1 MCANVVTICYF
12 RSAMLNKK
20 TLQTIALVG
29 VMVLFFG
36 FTIDNRHVKYND
48 ENQSSKNYDHQNNVK
63 GKPSAQNY
71 WEQYV
76 YSNYQCLGDTT
87 LTYEA
92 FYNGLK
98 GYYALKEQGVLKQE
112 GVLTIVDFTQH
123 SAEERMYIID
133 VNTFEI
139 IKKSLC
145 SHGKNTGMATATN
158 FSNTNGSLQSS
169 LGFFLTA
176 ETYSGK
182 FDYAMRLDGL
192 EEANSRARERG
203 IVVHG
208 ANYATPAF
216 LKRNDGVLGRSYGCP
231 ALPKDDA
238 TAIIDEIKEGS
249 CFFIYANDLN
259 YLESSDVINSYPN
272 EYVTE
277 VLTKV

>member
-1 MCANVVTICYF
+1 MI
-12 RSAMLNKK
+12 
-20 TLQTIALVG
+20 TLMGVIALF
-29 VMVLFFG
+29 LG
-36 FTIDNRHVKYND
+36 FTNDNSSLTDGDKIKITEYQKEGSNVDVKT
-48 ENQSSKNYDHQNNVK
+48 
-63 GKPSAQNY
+63 SAKKY
-71 WEQYV
+71 WEQHV
-76 YSNYQCLGDTT
+76 FSNYECLGDTT
-87 LTYEA
+87 LAYEA

-98 GYYALKEQGVLKQE
+98 GYYALKEKGVLKNE

-145 SHGKNTGMATATN
+145 SHGKNTGAAMATK

-192 EEANSRARERG
+192 EKANSRARERG

-208 ANYATPAF
+208 ANYATPEF
-216 LKRNDGVLGRSYGCP
+216 LERNGGVLGRSYGCP

-238 TAIIDEIKEGS
+238 TELIDVIKEGT
-249 CFFIYANDLN
+249 CFFIYSNDLN
-259 YLESSDVINSYPN
+259 YLESSEVINKF
-272 EYVTE
+272 EFDE
-277 VLTKV
+277 LTSML

>member
-1 MCANVVTICYF
+1 MF
-12 RSAMLNKK
+12 NKK
-20 TLQTIALVG
+20 PLQMIALLG
-29 VMVLFFG
+29 VMLVIFG
-36 FTIDNRHVKYND
+36 FTIENSLDNYTNVNQISEEIGGEQRHK
-48 ENQSSKNYDHQNNVK
+48 S
-63 GKPSAQNY
+63 KPSTKNY

-87 LTYEA
+87 LAYEA

-98 GYYALKEQGVLKQE
+98 GYYALKDQGILKQE
-112 GVLTIVDFTQH
+112 DVLTIVDFTQH
-123 SAEERMYIID
+123 SAEERMYIIN

-145 SHGKNTGMATATN
+145 SHGKNTGAEMATK
-158 FSNTNGSLQSS
+158 FSNINGSLQSS

-192 EEANSRARERG
+192 ETANSRARERG

-208 ANYATPAF
+208 ANYATPEF

-238 TAIIDEIKEGS
+238 TAIIDEIKEGT

-259 YLESSDVINSYPN
+259 YLESSNVINSYHY
-272 EYVTE
+272 EFVTE
-277 VLTKV
+277 LFTEQ

>member
-1 MCANVVTICYF
+1 MTFYYF

-20 TLQTIALVG
+20 PLQTIALLS

-36 FTIDNRHVKYND
+36 FTIDKTKVKYND
-48 ENQSSKNYDHQNNVK
+48 VNQSSRNNEEQSSIK
-63 GKPSAQNY
+63 GKPSAKNY

-98 GYYALKEQGVLKQE
+98 GYYELKEQGILKQE
-112 GVLTIVDFTQH
+112 GILTIVDFTQH
-123 SAEERMYIID
+123 SANERMYIID

-139 IKKSLC
+139 IRKSLC
-145 SHGKNTGMATATN
+145 SHGKNTGAERAIK
-158 FSNTNGSLQSS
+158 FSNTTGSLQSS

-182 FDYAMRLDGL
+182 FEYAMRLDGL
-192 EEANSRARERG
+192 ENANSRARERG

-208 ANYATPAF
+208 ANYATPEF
-216 LKRNDGVLGRSYGCP
+216 LKRNAGVLGRSYGCP
-231 ALPKDDA
+231 ALPKADA
-238 TAIIDEIKEGS
+238 TDIIDEIKEGS

-259 YLESSDVINSYPN
+259 YLESSDVINKY
-272 EYVTE
+272 EYE
-277 VLTKV
+277 SIISLI

>member
-1 MCANVVTICYF
+1 
-12 RSAMLNKK
+12 MLNKK
-20 TLQTIALVG
+20 NLQTF
-29 VMVLFFG
+29 VLLGMMLLFWG
-36 FTIDNRHVKYND
+36 FTIDNRELNYNE
-48 ENQSSKNYDHQNNVK
+48 ENQSLYPINKPDKLKKKLSDKNH
-63 GKPSAQNY
+63 

-98 GYYALKEQGVLKQE
+98 GYYALKKEGVLKQE
-112 GVLTIVDFTQH
+112 DVLTIVDFTQH
-123 SAEERMYIID
+123 SAEKRMYIID
-133 VNTFEI
+133 LNKFEI

-145 SHGKNTGMATATN
+145 SHGKNTGTAKATS
-158 FSNTNGSLQSS
+158 FSNINGSLQSS

-208 ANYATPAF
+208 ASYATPDF

-238 TAIIDEIKEGS
+238 TAIIDEIKEGT

-259 YLESSDVINSYPN
+259 YLESSNVINSYHY
-272 EYVTE
+272 EFVTE
-277 VLTKV
+277 LFTEQ

>member
-1 MCANVVTICYF
+1 
-12 RSAMLNKK
+12 MLNKK
-20 TLQTIALVG
+20 PLQTIALLG
-29 VMVLFFG
+29 VMALFFG
-36 FTIDNRHVKYND
+36 FTIENRQVNYMD
-48 ENQSSKNYDHQNNVK
+48 ENHRSNNGDEQKTVK
-63 GKPSAQNY
+63 GKPTAKNY

-98 GYYALKEQGVLKQE
+98 GYYALKDQGVLKQE
-112 GVLTIVDFTQH
+112 GILTIVDFTQH
-123 SAEERMYIID
+123 SAEERMYIIN

-145 SHGKNTGMATATN
+145 SHGKNTGAEMATK
-158 FSNTNGSLQSS
+158 FSNINGSLQSS

-192 EEANSRARERG
+192 ETANSRARERG

-208 ANYATPAF
+208 ANYATPEF
-216 LKRNDGVLGRSYGCP
+216 LKSNDGVLGRSYGCP
-231 ALPKDDA
+231 ALPKNDA
-238 TAIIDEIKEGS
+238 TDIIDVIKEGS

-259 YLESSDVINSYPN
+259 YLEGSDVINQSSFLSFF
-272 EYVTE
+272 E
-277 VLTKV
+277 V

>member
-1 MCANVVTICYF
+1 
-12 RSAMLNKK
+12 MLNKK
-20 TLQTIALVG
+20 PLQTIALFCA
-29 VMVLFFG
+29 MVTFFG
-36 FTIDNRHVKYND
+36 FTN
-48 ENQSSKNYDHQNNVK
+48 ENETLEFKQNMKFAESQKELNTLK
-63 GKPSAQNY
+63 EKPLVENY

-76 YSNYQCLGDTT
+76 YSNYECLGDTT
-87 LTYEA
+87 LAYEA

-98 GYYALKEQGVLKQE
+98 GYYALKEKGILKQE

-123 SAEERMYIID
+123 SSKERMYIIN

-145 SHGKNTGMATATN
+145 SHGKNTGNAMATR

-192 EEANSRARERG
+192 EKANSRARERG

-208 ANYATPAF
+208 ANYATPEF
-216 LKRNDGVLGRSYGCP
+216 LERNGGVLGRSYGCP
-231 ALPKDDA
+231 ALPKEDA
-238 TAIIDEIKEGS
+238 TELIDEIKDGT
-249 CFFIYANDLN
+249 CFFIYSNNLN
-259 YLESSDVINSYPN
+259 YLQSSNVIN
-272 EYVTE
+272 EYQFE
-277 VLTKV
+277 NLFSMIL

>member
-1 MCANVVTICYF
+1 
-12 RSAMLNKK
+12 MLNKK
-20 TLQTIALVG
+20 PLQTIALLS
-29 VMVLFFG
+29 VMVLFFS
-36 FTIDNRHVKYND
+36 FTTENIPVSTND
-48 ENQSSKNYDHQNNVK
+48 VNLDFHNQEHIISVK
-63 GKPSAQNY
+63 GKPTAINF

-76 YSNYQCLGDTT
+76 YSNYECLGDTT

-98 GYYALKEQGVLKQE
+98 GYYALKEKGILKQE

-123 SAEERMYIID
+123 SSKERMYIIN

-139 IKKSLC
+139 IKKTLC
-145 SHGKNTGMATATN
+145 SHGKNTGAAMATS

-192 EEANSRARERG
+192 EKANSRARERG

-208 ANYATPAF
+208 ANYATPEF
-216 LKRNDGVLGRSYGCP
+216 LERNGGVLGRSYGCP

-238 TAIIDEIKEGS
+238 TELIDEIKEGT
-249 CFFIYANDLN
+249 CFFIYSNDFN
-259 YLESSDVINSYPN
+259 YLQSSDVINSYRYEDIIDELN
-272 EYVTE
+272 
-277 VLTKV
+277 KV